1 MDASLRTSTALL
13 ERSGT
18 YVIQLLKRFEA
29 ILALAPVEG
38 KDRNATAVEAY
49 EIEVQTAAL
58 VRSAEDIL
66 SLTRSLK
73 EAWLF
78 GQLNSVG
85 GTQGTPQTDDDAR
98 AVGEALQR
106 LLKLQNF

>member
-1 MDASLRTSTALL
+1 MQ
-13 ERSGT
+13 RSGT
-18 YVIQLLKRFEA
+18 YIIQLLKRFEA

-38 KDRNATAVEAY
+38 RDRNTTAVEAY

-78 GQLNSVG
+78 GQLNSVD
-85 GTQGTPQTDDDAR
+85 GTRGMPKTDEDAK
-98 AVGEALQR
+98 AVGEALQK
-106 LLKLQNF
+106 LLKQQNF

>member
-1 MDASLRTSTALL
+1 MDASLRTSDALL
-13 ERSGT
+13 ERSGL

-38 KDRNATAVEAY
+38 KDRNTTAVEAY

-78 GQLNSVG
+78 GQLNSVD
-85 GTQGTPQTDDDAR
+85 GTQGMSKTDEDAE
-98 AVGEALQR
+98 AVGKALQR
-106 LLKLQNF
+106 LLKQ